1 MVASDQAL
9 AAMTNAR
16 IRSGV
21 TVLRLAVASIF
32 VIHGVA
38 RAALG
43 IVDEFGGFLEG
54 SGFPAGVVV
63 AWAITFVEIVGGL
76 VLGLGLAV
84 RPLAL
89 WFGAQIAVGI
99 LMVHG
104 KAGWFVVGAGRNGAE
119 YSALILVCLLV
130 VGLTDPVA
138 YKVRGSHG
146 R

>member
-1 MVASDQAL
+1 MPNV
-9 AAMTNAR
+9 R
-16 IRSGV
+16 IRWAV
-21 TVLRLAVASIF
+21 TVLRVAVASIF

-43 IVDEFGGFLEG
+43 IVDEFGGFLE
-54 SGFPAGVVV
+54 SARFPAGLVV
-63 AWAITFVEIVGGL
+63 AWVITLVEIVGGL
-76 VLGLGLAV
+76 VLALGLAV

-89 WFGAQIAVGI
+89 WFGAQIAAGI

-104 KAGWFVVGAGRNGAE
+104 QAGWFVVGAGRNGAE

-138 YKVRGSHG
+138 YKITGPHG